1 MFLYCK
7 LVLTNNDKDM
17 DTTIINNHRQRA
29 KVAYLEAMQ
38 MAERKLAKSHSSDRI
53 EKAKVLLD
61 LAELHLLVNDV
72 RTTEKELTEALSIFL
87 CANSADVNVCSAYV
101 VYILKT
107 LAGIH
112 ECNGRKKEA
121 KTELSDALKLEQ
133 KLKNK
138 SYES

>member
-1 MFLYCK
+1 
-7 LVLTNNDKDM
+7 M
-17 DTTIINNHRQRA
+17 DTTFINNHRQRA

-38 MAERKLAKSHSSDRI
+38 MAERILAKSHSSERI
-53 EKAKVLLD
+53 EKAKMLID
-61 LAELHLLVNDV
+61 LAELHMLIHDV
-72 RTTEKELTEALSIFL
+72 RKAEKELTEALSIFL

-112 ECNGRKKEA
+112 ECIGRKKEA
-121 KTELSDALKLEQ
+121 KTELSDAMKLEQ

-138 SYES
+138 SHES